1 MARAAA
7 PGSFLRSPQHAK
19 LRKALAVIH
28 AGPANAWSLDAL
40 ADVAGMSRKRGQAR
54 FIPKSNLAPLSRRRH
69 TSMSL
74 PCTVWVVFE
83 RPGNEPRIHAS
94 ARIGTHCSLDYRP
107 AFHRLSSSALLIT
120 LTLLSAIAA
129 PANTG
134 LSMPNAASGMPTTL

>member
-1 MARAAA
+1 MVESAIAMALILPCFARYYERRLK
-7 PGSFLRSPQHAK
+7 GTT
-19 LRKALAVIH
+19 
-28 AGPANAWSLDAL
+28 
-40 ADVAGMSRKRGQAR
+40 QAY
-54 FIPKSNLAPLSRRRH
+54 
-69 TSMSL
+69 MQSL